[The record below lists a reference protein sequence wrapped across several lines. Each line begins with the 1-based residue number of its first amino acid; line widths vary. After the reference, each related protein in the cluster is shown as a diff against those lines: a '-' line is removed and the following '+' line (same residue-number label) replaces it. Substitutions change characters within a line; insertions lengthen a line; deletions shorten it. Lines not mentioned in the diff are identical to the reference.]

1 MIYWFSA
8 CVLIGGT
15 RTLSNIS
22 MSEVNSSLQCRVII
36 QSMLQVVSA
45 LSRLFLFIFE
55 YFLFQVVPEV
65 LVAGARESEFEES
78 GFLRLSQIGEEVG

>member
-45 LSRLFLFIFE
+45 LSRIFLFIFE